1 MPSRETLIEL
11 AAHME
16 WADALVWS
24 TLLQSAPARD
34 DAAAKGW
41 LHHLHTVQRVFVS
54 NWRGQ
59 PLQLTEIASFETVPA
74 LAAWG
79 RAGVS
84 DLRAFLA
91 DADPDTLARAVEMP
105 WAQRFA
111 ATTGQVTHPTL
122 ARSALHL
129 ALHSA
134 HHRGQINVRLRALG
148 AEPPLVDYIAW
159 IWKGQP
165 EAQWPRN
172 VPAPGDSR
180 GAGHI

>member
-24 TLLQSAPARD
+24 TLLQSAAARD

-79 RAGVS
+79 RAGVA

-91 DADPDTLARAVEMP
+91 AADPDTLARPVEMP

-111 ATTGQVTHPTL
+111 ATTGQVTHPTPGPL
-122 ARSALHL
+122 GAAPGAAQRPPPRAGQRAAAGAGRRAAAGRLHRLDLEGSARSA
-129 ALHSA
+129 
-134 HHRGQINVRLRALG
+134 V
-148 AEPPLVDYIAW
+148 AEKCPCARIRDAEIA
-159 IWKGQP
+159 
-165 EAQWPRN
+165 
-172 VPAPGDSR
+172 
-180 GAGHI
+180 